1 MEFTGQQDVTT
12 PFASMIGEVR
22 VDRDED
28 AHVQVVA
35 PGVIATEP
43 GGQALH
49 TVSLVIVH
57 GS

>member
-1 MEFTGQQDVTT
+1 
-12 PFASMIGEVR
+12 MIGEVR

-35 PGVIATEP
+35 PEVIATEP

-49 TVSLVIVH
+49 TVSLVMVH
-57 GS
+57 GSW